1 MIISDCMTE
10 NVLCVRQDETAEDAA
25 RLLSRGNIGA
35 VPVLDDRDRVVG
47 MLTDRDLV
55 SRCMAPGRTPKQ
67 VAVAQIMTRGVQTA
81 DVQETAAAVAERMGR
96 SQIRRMPV
104 VREGKLVGIVSL
116 SDLARSG
123 AEGAARALSA
133 ISSNVSRR

>member
-1 MIISDCMTE
+1 MIISECMTK
-10 NVLCVRQDETAEDAA
+10 NVLCVRQDETADVAA

-35 VPVLDDRDRVVG
+35 VPVLDRRDRVVG

-55 SRCMAPGRTPKQ
+55 LRCMAAGKQ
-67 VAVAQIMTRGVQTA
+67 PAGVPVGQIMTRGIQTA
-81 DVQETAAAVAERMGR
+81 RAEEQVSAVAERMGR

-104 VREGKLVGIVSL
+104 VRDGSLVGIVSL

-123 AEGAARALSA
+123 EAEAARALAS
-133 ISSNVSRR
+133 ISSNISRR

>member
-1 MIISDCMTE
+1 MIISECMTK
-10 NVLCVRQDETAEDAA
+10 NVLCVRQDETADVAA

-35 VPVLDDRDRVVG
+35 VPVLDRRDRVVG

-55 SRCMAPGRTPKQ
+55 LRCMAAGKQ
-67 VAVAQIMTRGVQTA
+67 PAGVPVGQIMTRGIQTA
-81 DVQETAAAVAERMGR
+81 RAEEQVSAVAERMGR

-104 VREGKLVGIVSL
+104 VRDGSLVGIVSL

-123 AEGAARALSA
+123 EAGAARALAS
-133 ISSNVSRR
+133 ISSNISRR

>member
-1 MIISDCMTE
+1 MIISECMTK
-10 NVLCVRQDETAEDAA
+10 NVLCVRQDETADVAA

-35 VPVLDDRDRVVG
+35 VPVLDRRDRGVG

-55 SRCMAPGRTPKQ
+55 LRCMAAGKQ
-67 VAVAQIMTRGVQTA
+67 PAGVPVGQIMTRGIQTA
-81 DVQETAAAVAERMGR
+81 GAEEQVSAVAERMGR

-104 VREGKLVGIVSL
+104 VRDGSLVGIVSL

-123 AEGAARALSA
+123 EAGAARALAS
-133 ISSNVSRR
+133 ISSNISRR

>member
-1 MIISDCMTE
+1 MIISECMTK
-10 NVLCVRQDETAEDAA
+10 NVLCVRQDETADVAA

-35 VPVLDDRDRVVG
+35 VPVLDRRDRVVG

-55 SRCMAPGRTPKQ
+55 LRCMAAGKQ
-67 VAVAQIMTRGVQTA
+67 PAGVPVGQIMTRGIQTA
-81 DVQETAAAVAERMGR
+81 GAEEQVSAVAERMGR

-104 VREGKLVGIVSL
+104 VRDGSLVGIVSL

-123 AEGAARALSA
+123 EAEAARALAS
-133 ISSNVSRR
+133 ISSNISRR